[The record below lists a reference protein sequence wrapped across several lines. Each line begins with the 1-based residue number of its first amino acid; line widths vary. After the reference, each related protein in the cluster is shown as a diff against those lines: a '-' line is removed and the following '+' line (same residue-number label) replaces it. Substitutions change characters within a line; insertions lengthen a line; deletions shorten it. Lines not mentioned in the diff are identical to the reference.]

1 MTEPMTRTSQTS
13 SARMFDRILVPHD
26 FSDHAT
32 RALEIAASLAGPTST
47 ITVLHAQVPVY
58 TSMGGPA
65 GEMTWTPPPEMAKDL
80 LRDLKELAAR
90 TVGRELA
97 GRVQCKVVAADP
109 LTAIL
114 AAARRA
120 DVIIM
125 TTVGRTGLSH
135 LLMGS
140 IAEKVV
146 RHATTPVLTIHP
158 NSARRLTK
166 AGKPRRAPAKRKRVS
181 PR

>member
-1 MTEPMTRTSQTS
+1 M
-13 SARMFDRILVPHD
+13 LVPHD

-58 TSMGGPA
+58 TSVGGPA
-65 GEMTWTPPPEMAKDL
+65 GEMIWTPPPEMAKEL
-80 LRDLKELAAR
+80 SRDLKDLAAR
-90 TVGRELA
+90 TVGRALA

-120 DVIIM
+120 
-125 TTVGRTGLSH
+125 
-135 LLMGS
+135 
-140 IAEKVV
+140 
-146 RHATTPVLTIHP
+146 
-158 NSARRLTK
+158 
-166 AGKPRRAPAKRKRVS
+166 PAKRRRIS
-181 PR
+181 AR

>member
-1 MTEPMTRTSQTS
+1 MPRTTTRGTT
-13 SARMFDRILVPHD
+13 RLFDRILVPHD

-32 RALEIAASLAGPTST
+32 RALEVAASLAGPTST
-47 ITVLHAQVPVY
+47 VTVLHALVPMY
-58 TSMGGPA
+58 TSVGGPA

-80 LRDLKELAAR
+80 SRDLQALVAR
-90 TVGRELA
+90 TVGKA
-97 GRVQCKVVAADP
+97 FAARVQCKVVTADP

-120 DVIIM
+120 DVIVM

-140 IAEKVV
+140 VAEKVV
-146 RHATTPVLTIHP
+146 RHATIPVLTLHP
-158 NSARRLTK
+158 TSARRLTK
-166 AGKPRRAPAKRKRVS
+166 ARTGRARRRR
-181 PR
+181 

>member
-1 MTEPMTRTSQTS
+1 MTRTSTS
-13 SARMFDRILVPHD
+13 RSATIFDRILVPHD

-65 GEMTWTPPPEMAKDL
+65 GEMTWTPPPEMAKEL
-80 LRDLKELAAR
+80 SRDLKELAAR
-90 TVGRELA
+90 TVGRALA

-166 AGKPRRAPAKRKRVS
+166 VKTRRAPAKRKRVS